1 MLTEPFATAPTEFD
15 QKTDAG
21 EEWLCF
27 PSSHPG
33 ELFGALL
40 PQCCACTGEKRVE
53 CKAKQGETK
62 PRAGSGGTI
71 SSPACVQHKARI

>member
-1 MLTEPFATAPTEFD
+1 MPHSMNTRSSCQSLSADSCVMLTEPFATAPTEFY

-40 PQCCACTGEKRVE
+40 PQCLCLHRREK
-53 CKAKQGETK
+53 
-62 PRAGSGGTI
+62 S
-71 SSPACVQHKARI
+71 